1 MAIDKT
7 SLTSFEK
14 FDTLSEL
21 QQRKLIYVLL
31 TIITFWDRYVF
42 VCFFFMC
49 LWLCD
54 DDCLENW
61 TEYMLSCS
69 GWCASLSSLRDL
81 NGSAELWLRWLPR
94 IIANHHRPAH
104 DNSPVEC
111 RSWLAFG
118 LASQEIYAAC
128 RHAQEHTRH
137 CRIGIRRRVAV
148 LEMEGDASAAVLL
161 HAFVPPVPR
170 HGRPFGCD
178 QEQISILSDHFVFR
192 SV

>member
-1 MAIDKT
+1 M
-7 SLTSFEK
+7 LRSF
-14 FDTLSEL
+14 D
-21 QQRKLIYVLL
+21 Y
-31 TIITFWDRYVF
+31 YVF
-42 VCFFFMC
+42 FCSFLHVAVTLCWW
-49 LWLCD
+49 WLPGK
-54 DDCLENW
+54 L
-61 TEYMLSCS
+61 EYMLSCS

-148 LEMEGDASAAVLL
+148 LEMGGAASAAVLL

-170 HGRPFGCD
+170 HGRPFRCD
-178 QEQISILSDHFVFR
+178 QEQFLDSVKKHF
-192 SV
+192 SQSNAS